1 MKYTTTQ
8 KIAQTIFEGFEH
20 YFNTFI
26 KLTQSAKSDFKQG
39 KYEAI
44 RGIPAQRHKL
54 YNQALLSVLDNILKI
69 YPALETSQEDWA
81 YLKQEYSIMIQS
93 HQAGEIAETF
103 FNSSYCRL
111 YDYQNLDNQYLFIN
125 KSYYKRRTP
134 QNDNSDICRI
144 YEVKGKLFE
153 TIHQLTS
160 SFDFDYE
167 NLDRDVGLITAS
179 LQQRVSPRFLQ
190 SEATSIEIIKS
201 VFYRNKGGYIVGK
214 LQVQGILMPFVLP
227 ILNTQGKII
236 IDTLITN
243 PNTLSIVFSFAHLCF
258 VVDTPTPSMLIDF
271 LQSLLPD
278 KLSSELYN
286 SIGFSNHG
294 KTSLNR
300 QLHAHIKKAP
310 DDMMLWQNQN
320 NTSITTF
327 TLPSFNMVFRVL
339 HDESSLAN
347 RQTNIKEK
355 YRTLAFYHRA
365 GRMTE
370 ALEFHN
376 FIFPREIMSQQVLA
390 TLQKHSKSQV
400 SILSNQG
407 ILIKH
412 LLIERRMVSL
422 DIFLRKANTM
432 AQKLVMNDY
441 GTAIKQLALA
451 NILPSNLSLHNFGV
465 SKHNRVICYD
475 YEHLTWLTDIQ
486 PENIY
491 QITQQM
497 EVMLTNN
504 PELKEALA
512 EEHQDL
518 LDKTFWEDVQSK
530 VKLGEVADVY
540 PYEKGLRFDNKT
552 DMYSF

>member
-20 YFNTFI
+20 YFDAFTKI
-26 KLTQSAKSDFKQG
+26 TQSANSDFKQG
-39 KYEAI
+39 NYRAI
-44 RGIPAQRHKL
+44 RDIPAQRHKL

-69 YPALETSQEDWA
+69 YPALETTQEDWA
-81 YLKQEYSIMIQS
+81 YLKQEYSIMLQS
-93 HQAGEIAETF
+93 HPAGEIAETF

-125 KSYYKRRTP
+125 KSYYKRRTS
-134 QNDNSDICRI
+134 QNNNSDICVT

-153 TIHQLTS
+153 TIYQLTS
-160 SFDFDYE
+160 AFGFAYE

-190 SEATSIEIIKS
+190 SEATSIEVVKS
-201 VFYRNKGGYIVGK
+201 VFYRNKGGYIIGK
-214 LQVQGILMPFVLP
+214 LHMQGILMPFVLP
-227 ILNTQGKII
+227 ILNAQGKVI

-243 PNTLSIVFSFAHLCF
+243 PNTLSIVFSFAHPCF
-258 VVDTPTPSMLIDF
+258 VVDTPAPSILVDF

-278 KLSSELYN
+278 KLPAELYS
-286 SIGFSNHG
+286 SIGFSNHS
-294 KTSLNR
+294 KTTLNR
-300 QLHAHIKKAP
+300 QFQTHIKKAP
-310 DDMMLWQNQN
+310 DEMMLWQNQN

-339 HDESSLAN
+339 HDEDTLAN
-347 RQTNIKEK
+347 KQSTTKNK

-376 FIFPREIMSQQVLA
+376 FIFPREIMSQQVLEH
-390 TLQKHSKSQV
+390 LQNHSSSQV
-400 SILSNQG
+400 NVLPNQDV
-407 ILIKH
+407 LIEH

-422 DIFLRKANTM
+422 DIFLKKANTM
-432 AQKLVMNDY
+432 ARKLVMNDY
-441 GTAIKQLALA
+441 GNAIKQLALA
-451 NILPSNLSLHNFGV
+451 NILPGNLSLNSFGV
-465 SKHNRVICYD
+465 SQHNRVICYD
-475 YEHLTWLTDIQ
+475 YEHLVWLTDIQ
-486 PENIY
+486 PDNIS

-497 EVMLTNN
+497 ENMLTNN

-518 LDKTFWEDVQSK
+518 WDKAYWENVQKK
-530 VKLGEVADVY
+530 VKLGEIADVY

>member
-8 KIAQTIFEGFEH
+8 EIAQTIFEGFEH
-20 YFNTFI
+20 YFDAFI
-26 KLTQSAKSDFKQG
+26 KTTQSAKNDFKQG
-39 KYEAI
+39 HYEAI
-44 RGIPAQRHKL
+44 RNIPIQRHKL
-54 YNQALLSVLDNILKI
+54 YSQALLSVLDNILKI
-69 YPALETSQEDWA
+69 YPALETNQEDWA

-93 HQAGEIAETF
+93 HPAGEIAETF

-125 KSYYKRRTP
+125 KSYYKRRTS
-134 QNDNSDICRI
+134 QKDNTDICLT

-153 TIHQLTS
+153 TIHRLAS

-214 LQVQGILMPFVLP
+214 LNVQGILMPFVLP
-227 ILNTQGKII
+227 ILNTKGKVI

-243 PNTLSIVFSFAHLCF
+243 PNTLSIVFSFAHPCF
-258 VVDTPTPSMLIDF
+258 VVDTPAPSTLIDF

-278 KLSSELYN
+278 KLSAELYN

-300 QLHAHIKKAP
+300 HLHAHIKKAP
-310 DDMMLWQNQN
+310 DEMMLWQNHN

-339 HDESSLAN
+339 HDEDSLAN
-347 RQTNIKEK
+347 TQVNTKNK
-355 YRTLAFYHRA
+355 YRSLAFYHRS

-376 FIFPREIMSQQVLA
+376 FIFPQEIMSHQVLDN
-390 TLQKHSKSQV
+390 LKKHNKSQIH
-400 SILSNQG
+400 ILDNQDV
-407 ILIKH
+407 LIKH
-412 LLIERRMVSL
+412 LLIERRMISL
-422 DIFLRKANTM
+422 DIFLKKANAM
-432 AQKLVMNDY
+432 ARKLVMNDY
-441 GTAIKQLALA
+441 GNAIKQLALA
-451 NILPSNLSLHNFGV
+451 NILPGNLSLNSFGV
-465 SKHNRVICYD
+465 SQHNRVIYYD

-497 EVMLTNN
+497 DIMLTNN

-518 LDKTFWEDVQSK
+518 LDKTYWENVQKK
-530 VKLGEVADVY
+530 VKLGEMADVY